1 MSVIQK
7 VYLESIVAMEP
18 EEAQAFE
25 ETRVL
30 PTTVLERGI
39 TVSSNGAH
47 FIAAE
52 HSWTG
57 DDINF
62 QLEDTLTLTASF
74 IDEAESADDGESED
88 DESGEDESNDE
99 D

>member
-7 VYLESIVAMEP
+7 VYLEGLVSMEA

-30 PTTVLERGI
+30 PTAVIERGI
-39 TVSSNGAH
+39 TIAANGAH

-62 QLEDTLTLTASF
+62 QLEDTLTLRASF
-74 IDEAESADDGESED
+74 IEEAESEEEPEEESDDETED
-88 DESGEDESNDE
+88 DSEE
-99 D
+99 